1 MLHFF
6 FALLLSRQQVWANE
20 VAKFPEKGW
29 LALTD
34 VALVPVNLHI
44 VVTDPR
50 EPKMLTVESGVTDP
64 ILLVHGVKGLQTGS
78 VTVAT
83 IDGPED
89 PRPGDR
95 LSIDLGG
102 HHYQVT
108 FDADDRSGTHMRVR
122 LSDESQSQLLWSA
135 QEEYAGGHWW
145 VIWAGDLDRDGK
157 LDLLVDF
164 SNQED
169 AYPDVLLLSSHA
181 KPGQMVGEAA
191 HFYHAAC

>member
-1 MLHFF
+1 RRWPPAGAPRDRSCCATRAARATNSATSPRRGRRRIAVMLHFF

-78 VTVAT
+78 VTAAT

-95 LSIDLGG
+95 LSIYLGG
-102 HHYQVT
+102 HHYQAT
-108 FDADDRSGTHMRVR
+108 FDAADTSATHTRVR
-122 LSDESQSQLLWSA
+122 LSA
-135 QEEYAGGHWW
+135 A
-145 VIWAGDLDRDGK
+145 IR
-157 LDLLVDF
+157 
-164 SNQED
+164 
-169 AYPDVLLLSSHA
+169 SHL
-181 KPGQMVGEAA
+181 PS
-191 HFYHAAC
+191 